1 MHAINKK
8 KKQRKFIDS
17 YVHAVNKKS
26 KESTQIYNMEEKNDW
41 HARCKQ
47 NKKKVNKFL
56 QYGRKKMIYV
66 HTVNK
71 KKQRNWDFC
80 GDSLQWI
87 YVYS

>member
-47 NKKKVNKFL
+47 KKKSKES
-56 QYGRKKMIYV
+56 K
-66 HTVNK
+66 
-71 KKQRNWDFC
+71 
-80 GDSLQWI
+80 
-87 YVYS
+87 